1 MDILF
6 IEVHRASVYRIYM
19 VCRNMID
26 FKEGRG
32 LYIKS
37 KSSLLD
43 ELLMIPPFELDKWL
57 SSPWGDARE
66 Q

>member
-1 MDILF
+1 
-6 IEVHRASVYRIYM
+6 M